1 MEKEGLKSM
10 CEELVSMMKQGRGNR
25 LVWRTHKQT
34 RILFELHVPFVHQIT
49 KIETIRN
56 FPVFLVFSS
65 ARNH

>member
-1 MEKEGLKSM
+1 
-10 CEELVSMMKQGRGNR
+10 MMKQGRGNR